1 MEILFNVEFGEFILR
16 PLMQQADVFSDKAAE
31 IHSGPNSRHK
41 TLAGTF
47 R

>member
-1 MEILFNVEFGEFILR
+1 MEILFNVEFWELILR
-16 PLMQQADVFSDKAAE
+16 PSMQQADVFSDKAAE
-31 IHSGPNSRHK
+31 IHSGANCRHK